1 MIKKGLIKRLFYL
14 WFLLFLSLF
23 SWQINAKL
31 LQPSISETV
40 LFNNMP
46 KAALLI
52 KEQYVEPERIDPDA
66 MLASILEAIES
77 RIAKLVIT
85 LPKSLEGKSKI
96 YADKDFLEKKPEADN
111 IALPKESAVKTKE
124 QITLELG
131 LVKKSFEFEKGRS
144 LWGMIFLLR
153 DIFKFIEMEG
163 NKQGLTKGGIADD
176 PIEWQKLEYIAINAM
191 LSSLDPHSVFLE
203 PKYARDLT
211 LTTKGEFGG
220 VGIVISIR
228 DGFLTVISPIDDTP
242 AAKAGVKAKDRIIK
256 INDISAINMDLQD
269 AVSFLRGEANT
280 VVNITIQR
288 GNAILDFALKRAII
302 KVESVAYALIDEK
315 VGYLR
320 IKAFQGKTANDVK
333 TALMELKKK
342 SKNKMNS
349 LIFDLRDN
357 PGGLLR
363 EAVEVSDLFLDGGEI
378 VSTKGP
384 AKESRQVENATK
396 GQLDPN
402 LKIAVLLNGG
412 SASASEIV
420 GGALKYRDR
429 AIVIGERT
437 FGKGSVQMLFDFPTQ
452 PIASDLEASKENQPI
467 VEPAALKLTIAQY
480 FAPGERTIQTQG
492 VGPDIE
498 LHEINALKKDELSL
512 FAPSLRESDLSA
524 HLLGKEKRE
533 ENSFITIDYL
543 SLPEEEKDT
552 EYGKIDLNK
561 LNKDFF
567 IILASELLKKA
578 SGPKRQELLDKI
590 NEVGN
595 KFKQQQ
601 EDLIALALKKYN
613 IDWSKGPYKA
623 KNQDFTVVVTKN
635 KPSMAG
641 DKLTVGVKIKNISS
655 NTLMQ
660 VHGITHSKTPL
671 FDHREFLFGRIDPGK
686 EIEREVIFD
695 IPKDVISRKD
705 LFTLEIR
712 DSQLEKITELN
723 VPIEIM
729 GLKRPIFSHMVYIDD
744 SQNSLADG
752 KIKPD
757 ESIDLVVFI
766 KNIGDGKAFEP
777 TGLLKSE
784 LGNKIQIEKGRA
796 QYTELLPGQETA
808 FRFSFKMKEKIDE
821 AKFELQLFDGQI
833 HDVWQNKFI
842 IHFAQKEN
850 GKAINQ
856 YLTVKSK
863 SADIFEKI
871 SPKPRKI
878 ATLKE
883 GAKILAIREFDHQY
897 LVKVDDNL
905 LGLIDKVNVTSS
917 QASKIKQTLVP
928 YEINY
933 DHIPPK
939 VFLSFNEGLGSTK
952 QSVGNIKAKI
962 TQADKV
968 KEILLYVNGKKVLY
982 KDINN
987 KLKEQTINHYINLK
1001 PGVNVISLLARENAF
1016 FGQRGNITVYFD
1028 DANKLVLPGLQKAA
1042 K

>member
-1 MIKKGLIKRLFYL
+1 MVKKGLIKGLFYL
-14 WFLLFLSLF
+14 WFLIFLSLY

-31 LQPSISETV
+31 LQPSLSETI

-52 KEQYVEPERIDPDA
+52 KEQYVEPDRIDPDA

-96 YADKDFLEKKPEADN
+96 YADKDFLEKKTEVKNDASQ
-111 IALPKESAVKTKE
+111 KEPAAKTKE

-144 LWGMIFLLR
+144 LWGIIFLLR
-153 DIFKFIEMEG
+153 DIFKFIETEG

-176 PIEWQKLEYIAINAM
+176 PIDWEKLEYVAINAM
-191 LSSLDPHSVFLE
+191 LASLDPHSVFLE

-269 AVSFLRGEANT
+269 AVSLLRGEANT
-280 VVNITIQR
+280 VVNIAVQR
-288 GNAILDFALKRAII
+288 GNATLDFALKRAII
-302 KVESVAYALIDEK
+302 KVESVAYALLDEK

-320 IKAFQGKTANDVK
+320 IKSFQGKTAHDVK
-333 TALMELKKK
+333 AALMDLKKK

-384 AKESRQVENATK
+384 AKESKQVENATK

-452 PIASDLEASKENQPI
+452 PKTSDLAESKENQPI

-512 FAPSLRESDLSA
+512 FAPSLRETDLSA

-561 LNKDFF
+561 LNKDFS

-578 SGPKRQELLDKI
+578 QSPNRQELLDKI
-590 NEVGN
+590 SDTGS

-601 EDLIALALKKYN
+601 EDAIASALKKYN
-613 IDWSKGPYKA
+613 IDWSKGDYKA
-623 KNQDFTVVVTKN
+623 QAKDFTIAVTKN
-635 KPSMAG
+635 KPTLAG
-641 DKLTVGVKIKNISS
+641 DKLSVAVKIKNISS
-655 NTLMQ
+655 NTLSK

-671 FDHREFLFGRIDPGK
+671 FDHREFLFGRIEPGK
-686 EIEREVIFD
+686 EIEREIFFD

-712 DSQLEKITELN
+712 DGQLEKISELN
-723 VPIEIM
+723 IPIEII
-729 GLKRPIFSHMVYIDD
+729 GLKRPIFSYMAYVDD
-744 SQNSLADG
+744 S

-757 ESIDLVVFI
+757 EPIDLVVFI

-796 QYTELLPGQETA
+796 QSTELLPGKETN
-808 FRFSFKMKEKIDE
+808 FRFSFKMTEKIDE

-842 IHFAQKEN
+842 VHFAQKEN

-883 GAKILAIREFDHQY
+883 GTKILSIKEFDHQY

-905 LGLIDKVNVTSS
+905 LGLIDKTNVTMSE
-917 QASKIKQTLVP
+917 APKAKQPMVS

-939 VFLSFNEGLGSTK
+939 VFLSFNDGQGSTK
-952 QSVGNIKAKI
+952 QQNGTIKAKI

-968 KEILLYVNGKKVLY
+968 KEILLYVNGKKVLF

-987 KLKEQTINHYINLK
+987 KLKEQTINHAINLK
-1001 PGVNVISLLARENAF
+1001 PGINVISLLARENAF

-1028 DANKLVLPGLQKAA
+1028 DANKLVLPGAQKTAQNE
-1042 K
+1042 